1 MTLSKK
7 ELAKYIDHSLLK
19 PQLTYEEIINGCQLA
34 KELACA
40 TVCVNPASIALSKE
54 ILTGSSTKICSVV
67 GFPSGAHTSYMK
79 AKETEEAHKLGAT
92 EIDMVIH
99 TGALKSKQYK
109 LVEQDIAAVVQASP
123 AIVKVILEMCY
134 LTEEEKV
141 TGCKLTE
148 AAGAHYVKTSTGF
161 APGGATLADI
171 QLMKKSVGSYIKIKA
186 AGGIKTLAFAL
197 QLIEAGSDRIGV
209 SGTKDMMAELDSV
222 K

>member
-1 MTLSKK
+1 MTISKK

-19 PQLTYEEIINGCQLA
+19 PHLTTEEIISGCQLA

-40 TVCVNPASIALSKE
+40 TVCVNPTSITLAKE
-54 ILTGSSTKICSVV
+54 ILAGSSTKICSVI

-79 AKETEEAHKLGAT
+79 AKETEEAYKLGAT

-99 TGALKSKQYK
+99 SGALKSKQYNQ
-109 LVEQDIAAVVQASP
+109 VERDIAAVVQASP

-134 LTEEEKV
+134 LTEEEKAI
-141 TGCKLTE
+141 GCKLTE

-171 QLMKKSVGSYIKIKA
+171 QLMKKNVSNHVKIKA
-186 AGGIKTLAFAL
+186 AGGIRTLDFAL

-209 SGTKDMMAELDSV
+209 SSTKDMIAELD
-222 K
+222 